1 MPEAYEKMRDALRAK
16 GKGPAEAAAIAAAT
30 YNKHRKPGST
40 PMGPNYE
47 QRKRA
52 GK

>member
-1 MPEAYEKMRDALRAK
+1 MPEAYEKMRDALLAK
-16 GKGPAEAAAIAAAT
+16 GKGRAEAAAIAAAT
-30 YNKHRKPGST
+30 FNKHRKPGAT

-47 QRKRA
+47 QRVKA